1 MFTNGARVLVCI
13 LLTLVAVLAFYF
25 KVYEITLLAVFF
37 IGYVIWGYYKEGT
50 VVLAAKQYK
59 NGDFTKA
66 KELLYSIK
74 NPNLLSKKRLPY
86 YEFILGSIALKE
98 ADYDEAEIHLSKA
111 AFLGLRAGDIIASL
125 LHLANIALRNRDRE
139 KGFAWLAETKD
150 LPLTSRQKSIIEN
163 IERELKKI

>member
-1 MFTNGARVLVCI
+1 MFTNQARVLVCI
-13 LLTLVAVLAFYF
+13 LLALVALLATYF

-59 NGDFTKA
+59 NGNFEKA
-66 KELLYSIK
+66 KTLLYSIK
-74 NPNLLSKKRLPY
+74 NPEKLSKKRLPY

-98 ADYDEAEIHLSKA
+98 ADYAEAEAHLSRA
-111 AFLGLRAGDIIASL
+111 AFLGLRAGDIISSL
-125 LHLANIALRNRDRE
+125 LHLANIALRNKEKE
-139 KGFAWLAETKD
+139 KGLAWLAETED

-163 IERELKKI
+163 IEKELKKI